1 MPEPVRLAKRVVEL
15 TNCSRQEAEQY
26 IQGGWVLV
34 DGQVVDEPQ
43 FPVSGQEVQ
52 LDPEAKLAPT
62 EPATILLHKPADF
75 DSLAGKNPAAKLIR
89 AETRSEQDATGMR
102 TLRRHFVRLT
112 PVMPLEREASGLLV
126 CTQDPRLLRRMRED
140 ANKIEQEFIVEVAG
154 EIAPYGLRRLAHGLS
169 YNGRN
174 LPPIKVSW
182 QNEIRLR
189 FALKGVQD
197 GQLKSMCNDVGLTV
211 VAMKRIRIGRIPL
224 AKMPAGEW
232 RYLPSDERF

>member
-15 TNCSRQEAEQY
+15 LSCSRQEAEQY
-26 IQGGWVLV
+26 IEGGWVLV

-43 FPVSGQEVQ
+43 FMVAGQDVQ
-52 LDPEAKLAPT
+52 LDPGATLGPA
-62 EPATILLHKPADF
+62 EPATILLHKPPGF
-75 DSLAGKNPAAKLIR
+75 DSIAGNRLASQLLTAGNRWEGDVTGIR
-89 AETRSEQDATGMR
+89 L
-102 TLRRHFVRLT
+102 LRRHFLRLT
-112 PVMPLEREASGLLV
+112 AIMPLEREASGMLV
-126 CTQDPRLLRRMRED
+126 FTQDPRLLRRMRED
-140 ANKIEQEFIVEVAG
+140 AMRLEQEFIVEIAG

-169 YNGRN
+169 FNGRT

-197 GQLKSMCNDVGLTV
+197 GQLKSMCADVGLEV

-224 AKMPAGEW
+224 AKMPVGQW
-232 RYLPSDERF
+232 RHLLPEDRF